1 MIFSEKVGKSASVAG
16 CMKYENVVVVVLCVC
31 VCGGGGG
38 EWVSWRDLE
47 NCGTFGKILVMPLLS
62 RKLQLRLF
70 CRDPTE
76 DESLL
81 KFLKKIFI
89 LFYFLSFSSQ
99 SNTIHCVNNDG
110 VENKNKASV
119 KTTMT
124 TKVICSIVMKT

>member
-1 MIFSEKVGKSASVAG
+1 MIFREKVGKSASVAG

-31 VCGGGGG
+31 VGG

-62 RKLQLRLF
+62 GKLQLRLF

-99 SNTIHCVNNDG
+99 SNTIHCVNNDR

>member
-1 MIFSEKVGKSASVAG
+1 MIFREKVGKSASVAG

-31 VCGGGGG
+31 GGGGG
-38 EWVSWRDLE
+38 GMSELT
-47 NCGTFGKILVMPLLS
+47 GFGKLWYLWKNLGHAPVS

-99 SNTIHCVNNDG
+99 SNTIHCVNNDR

>member
-1 MIFSEKVGKSASVAG
+1 MIFREKVGKSASVAG

-31 VCGGGGG
+31 GGGGGGG

-99 SNTIHCVNNDG
+99 SNTIHCVNNDR

>member
-1 MIFSEKVGKSASVAG
+1 MIFREKVGKSASVAG

-31 VCGGGGG
+31 VWGG

-47 NCGTFGKILVMPLLS
+47 NCGTFGKILVMPLHS
-62 RKLQLRLF
+62 GKLQLRLF

-76 DESLL
+76 EESLL

-99 SNTIHCVNNDG
+99 SNTIHCVNNDR

>member
-1 MIFSEKVGKSASVAG
+1 
-16 CMKYENVVVVVLCVC
+16 MKTLLLLFCVC

-38 EWVSWRDLE
+38 RGNELVDGIWKIVVPLEKSW
-47 NCGTFGKILVMPLLS
+47 S
-62 RKLQLRLF
+62 WKLQLRLF

-99 SNTIHCVNNDG
+99 STTIHCVNNDR

>member
-1 MIFSEKVGKSASVAG
+1 MVPLEK
-16 CMKYENVVVVVLCVC
+16 
-31 VCGGGGG
+31 
-38 EWVSWRDLE
+38 SWS
-47 NCGTFGKILVMPLLS
+47 CPLLS

-99 SNTIHCVNNDG
+99 SNTIHCVNNDR

>member
-1 MIFSEKVGKSASVAG
+1 MIFREKVGKSASVAG

-31 VCGGGGG
+31 GGRGGG

-99 SNTIHCVNNDG
+99 SNTIHCVNNDR

>member
-1 MIFSEKVGKSASVAG
+1 MIFREKVGKSASVAG

-31 VCGGGGG
+31 VAGGG
-38 EWVSWRDLE
+38 WVSWRDLE

-99 SNTIHCVNNDG
+99 SNTIHCVNNDR

>member
-1 MIFSEKVGKSASVAG
+1 
-16 CMKYENVVVVVLCVC
+16 MKTLLLLFCVC
-31 VCGGGGG
+31 VCVGGGGG
-38 EWVSWRDLE
+38 EGVSCEWRDLE

-62 RKLQLRLF
+62 GKLQLRLF

-81 KFLKKIFI
+81 KFLEKIFI

-99 SNTIHCVNNDG
+99 SNTIHCVNNDR

>member
-1 MIFSEKVGKSASVAG
+1 MIFREKVGKSASVAG

-31 VCGGGGG
+31 VGGGVG

-99 SNTIHCVNNDG
+99 SNTIHCVNNDR